1 MQPAV
6 APPGPDTAPQSEELR
21 NGDRVHP
28 QRTIGLGAVEV
39 LPTVDCHGALDSQ
52 PCHISKAELF
62 DDLASSLVEH
72 VDNIA
77 ERATTLGG
85 TALGTARM
93 AAAASSLEEY
103 PEDISA
109 GRDHL
114 AALVGRYAKFAA
126 NLRSAAAQAEEYGD
140 ADTNDLFVEV
150 SRSVDKHLWFL
161 EAHVQA

>member
-1 MQPAV
+1 MVRRYETSIDIPAE
-6 APPGPDTAPQSEELR
+6 SR
-21 NGDRVHP
+21 K
-28 QRTIGLGAVEV
+28 GLIDLLNVRLADAVD
-39 LPTVDCHGALDSQ
+39 LYSQ
-52 PCHISKAELF
+52 VKQAHWNVKGSDFYQLHELF